1 MNSDSNEEEV
11 NRLNLNNAQ
20 KVRYRAQLRRANT
33 AERRRNIV
41 ENARRAVARA
51 GAREERRRQVA
62 NVAEGAVRT
71 MAGMGTRGLANMWS
85 IFDTAFEKLDGKLVL
100 ITVLAAI
107 NHYFGEKALNKLIP
121 NLTNV
126 ASPDIVRL
134 MKDDKIIGRIEKF
147 KIYFKPGYKSVD
159 AFTTALLFMVL
170 LRSVVIWKEK
180 STKVKAMLRWVF
192 SQKLAEMAFGA
203 VSYRVCVWAAVQT
216 FFDIA
221 KILLTGTEYKSE
233 YKILKNSDAFT
244 KLLVYLKIVSERTVG
259 VTTVNIAFNKFRKL
273 SQGVVVRTIA
283 NMLGWV
289 MDLPIIGPIGRD
301 AILGTL
307 TSIPL
312 RRMLAPP
319 NNSDSNNNNNKAPQ
333 ANGGRAPANLNS
345 ARRTTRQVVLT
356 ATNGTA
362 YRFQNQRDIENLQF
376 YNGGAMGSTDTILTN
391 SAGVRYRVTANQLRA
406 AERLRTA
413 ARRTSM
419 AAVRRIQNN
428 SGPASRT
435 RRASTPNYRFET
447 PSPQGSPSRTRP
459 RQ

>member
-1 MNSDSNEEEV
+1 MNSNSNEEEV

-20 KVRYRAQLRRANT
+20 RARYRAQLRRANT
-33 AERRRNIV
+33 QEARRNIV

-51 GAREERRRQVA
+51 GAREERRRQVV
-62 NVAEGAVRT
+62 NVAEGAVRV
-71 MAGMGTRGLANMWS
+71 MAGMGPRGLANMWS

-107 NHYFGEKALNKLIP
+107 NYYFGEKAVNKLIP

-126 ASPDIVRL
+126 ASPDIVTL

-147 KIYFKPGYKSVD
+147 KIYFKPGYKSVE
-159 AFTTALLFMVL
+159 AFTTSLLFMVL

-180 STKVKAMLRWVF
+180 SMRVKAMLRWVF
-192 SQKLAEMAFGA
+192 SQKWSEITFGA

-216 FFDIA
+216 FIDIA

-233 YKILKNSDAFT
+233 YKILKNSGAFK
-244 KLLVYLKIVSERTVG
+244 KLLVYLKIVSERAVG
-259 VTTVNIAFNKFRKL
+259 VTSVNIAFNKFRKL
-273 SQGVVVRTIA
+273 SQGVVIRTIS

-319 NNSDSNNNNNKAPQ
+319 NNNNNNNNNKAPQ
-333 ANGGRAPANLNS
+333 PNGGRAPANLNS

-356 ATNGTA
+356 AANGTS
-362 YRFQNQRDIENLQF
+362 YRFQNQRDIQNLQR
-376 YNGGAMGSTDTILTN
+376 YNGGAMGSTDTILMN
-391 SAGVRYRVTANQLRA
+391 SAGVQYRVTANQLRA

-447 PSPQGSPSRTRP
+447 PSPQGSPRR
-459 RQ
+459 R